1 MGRERE
7 ETICDVDSTFCLT
20 ETSATPIFA
29 PSLLGHPAAHK
40 RQTFAVRTPH
50 LLGLFMAHA
59 RAKARPLVRS
69 APSGAFDQYL
79 LDIQKLP
86 MITDPEEEKRLARR
100 ALAGDEVAAE
110 RLVTANLRFVIS
122 YVKKYQGHGLD
133 LSELVAIGNEG
144 LLKAVR
150 KFDPDHGVKFISYAV
165 WWVRQAVLKA
175 LAEQTRSV
183 RIPLNQNSQLIRLAR
198 AETILSQVLGREPTD
213 NEIATALEDTVENV
227 RTARR
232 MTAAELSLDAPVDR
246 SDKDAATLGE
256 RFAGIE
262 GGEIED
268 TTDGKLMR
276 EFIDRICQK
285 YLAPRQRK
293 NLYLYYGL
301 EEGSEAMTLE
311 KIGALMGVTRER
323 IRQIRERAFE
333 KLRESPDGRALKGFW
348 RAA

>member
-1 MGRERE
+1 
-7 ETICDVDSTFCLT
+7 
-20 ETSATPIFA
+20 
-29 PSLLGHPAAHK
+29 
-40 RQTFAVRTPH
+40 
-50 LLGLFMAHA
+50 MA
-59 RAKARPLVRS
+59 RSNGGKAKAFFRS
-69 APSGAFDQYL
+69 IPSGAFDQYL
-79 LDIQKLP
+79 QDIQKLP
-86 MITDPEEEKRLARR
+86 LIKDPAEERRLARR
-100 ALAGDEVAAE
+100 VRRGDEKAAE

-144 LLKAVR
+144 LLKAVK
-150 KFDPDHGVKFISYAV
+150 KFDPDQGVKFISYAV

-183 RIPLNQNSQLIRLAR
+183 RIPLNQNSQLIKMSRT
-198 AETILSQVLGREPTD
+198 ETYLSQELGREPTD
-213 NEIATALEDTVENV
+213 DEIAQALEDTVENV

-256 RFAGIE
+256 RFAGQE
-262 GGEIED
+262 GGEIEE
-268 TTDGKLMR
+268 TTDGRLMR
-276 EFIDRICQK
+276 EFIDRIFQK
-285 YLAPRQRK
+285 YLTPRERK
-293 NLYLYYGL
+293 ILYLYYGL

>member
-1 MGRERE
+1 MARS
-7 ETICDVDSTFCLT
+7 ST
-20 ETSATPIFA
+20 S
-29 PSLLGHPAAHK
+29 K
-40 RQTFAVRTPH
+40 
-50 LLGLFMAHA
+50 
-59 RAKARPLVRS
+59 AKAFFRTN
-69 APSGAFDQYL
+69 PSGAFDQYL
-79 LDIQKLP
+79 QDIQKLP
-86 MITDPEEEKRLARR
+86 LIKDPEEERRLARR
-100 ALAGDEVAAE
+100 VQKGDEKAAE

-144 LLKAVR
+144 LLKAVK
-150 KFDPDHGVKFISYAV
+150 KFDPDQGVKFISYAV

-183 RIPLNQNSQLIRLAR
+183 RIPLNQNSQLIRLSR
-198 AETILSQVLGREPTD
+198 TETFLSQELGREPTD

-276 EFIDRICQK
+276 EFIDRIFQK
-285 YLAPRQRK
+285 YLTPRERK
-293 NLYLYYGL
+293 ILYLYYGL